1 MRSTHPTHSTRVRP
15 RVLAVLPGFFP
26 STTLTVVKPLL
37 GLHHAQHIIADITLE
52 SWVSARQI
60 ERADVV
66 ILSRNLEPLYGHI
79 LDTAVALGKPVIYDI
94 DDDLFALPAYYQPQL
109 AAVAQTWQAQLERYL
124 TAASLVR
131 VYAAPLHKRVLQL
144 NRNVKR
150 VDGPID
156 WSLVPDRPLPRDLG
170 GDFAQIKIVYATSR
184 WMKDDLAALFLP
196 AMEQLLATYSGQVQF
211 FCWGY
216 HPPQLERHPAVQF
229 LDFVHNYDRFFRRFA
244 RSGFDIGLAPL
255 RDEAFYRSK
264 SNNKFREYAAC
275 RIAGIYSD
283 VDVYANCV
291 EDGRTGLLVPNTT
304 DAWFAALSGLVENAA
319 LRRTI
324 QTQAFQHTREHYSLE
339 KTQAEWLDHIH
350 MVSTPPPVSVRS
362 HQDLPTVH
370 KWQNLQQNLQQPP
383 ADSSLIPTASVVHQ
397 ARYQLRRLP
406 QRGLQFGRRSF
417 QLIHSIRTHGIQASW
432 QRLYKS
438 LHDVWTVLSIK
449 WALSPS
455 STNHNQGNMFSFVK
469 AFLSQFVQ
477 FAHRLEVAPLSK
489 SLGLGLV
496 VLLSLLSLSVSP
508 SVFKI
513 ALTDSGVYRVTYAD
527 LAAAGLDGSQLV
539 SAGLGLHN
547 QGKPVPVWVADAGDG
562 WFGPGDWLEFV
573 GQHLPGEVAY
583 ANEFSAHNIYVLQTH
598 TGQPV
603 RMRPATM
610 QSGPIRP
617 EPIAVQR
624 AALSSPTSPR
634 SFRIQQHLEQDKL
647 LMRFRP
653 QGNTLQ
659 ELWYWAKLTHI
670 DQTPFQV
677 RLDLDSNALDPGQPV
692 SIRLKFRGW
701 SQPHWKAHSPV
712 ADHLADHRVEIGL
725 NGTTIGSGEWNGQEE
740 YLLELEIPVHSLQ
753 PQHNML
759 SIQIPTRL
767 APRSFIQLAS
777 QDSTSVATQTDPI
790 IDVSLLNWIEISAAH
805 RPVLTAAQTQLRVP
819 LTARSIQLKTVSK
832 QQLVV
837 YGQDGSRFDQVNLS
851 GFPLAPDMPDTLH
864 TLSVSA
870 HNEGL
875 DKAEGDEKIWYAVLN
890 RQLKSP
896 QAIVLDRPSSLTE
909 RTNQADYLM
918 IVHPRLIEAIQPLA
932 AFHRRRGLSVAVV
945 DVNDIYDEFN
955 HGILHPRAIRTFIKY
970 AHSHWT
976 APTPRFVLLVGD
988 ASWDTKNST
997 AQDTNYPDWTYQPHH
1012 QTRFVK
1018 NSSMPYPDLVA
1029 HYDSNRHNNRNLIPT
1044 WNYNSYEGHA
1054 ASDNWF
1060 VALDDTDFHPTLA
1073 IGRFPVTEPA
1083 QVTAIVEKT
1092 IRYAEQAEV
1101 GPWRRNI
1108 LWITNEQQGFQVQTD
1123 QLVAGTNERGF
1134 DAAKIYPQPHEADN
1148 AHHQHRLRQALN
1160 EGQLLVH
1167 FLGHGGR
1174 YIWRTGPPD
1183 FRKNHD
1189 LFTLKDLDEL
1199 TPSNRLPVVVSMT
1212 CYSAPFDHPTAD
1224 SIGEKF
1230 LRLADR
1236 GAVAVFAASWRNS
1249 PTSTFS
1255 DSVMGELIRPG
1266 TIGESILRAKQREYN
1281 QLLVETYNLLGDPA
1295 LPLALPQLA
1304 VDLQLAAEH
1313 EGLTLTAA
1321 IDTTQFQGQAQIEW
1335 LNHEGQIVH
1344 SQQQAI
1350 HKPQFEIVYPGLQHH
1365 DIQTVRVY
1373 VWERETGRDGIGGQ
1387 AISARPRL

>member
-1 MRSTHPTHSTRVRP
+1 MRSTYPIRSTRVQP

-26 STTLTVVKPLL
+26 STILTVVKPLQA
-37 GLHHAQHIIADITLE
+37 LHHAQHIVADITLE
-52 SWVSARQI
+52 AWVSRRQI

-79 LDTAVALGKPVIYDI
+79 LNTAVALDKPIIYDI

-109 AAVAQTWQAQLERYL
+109 AAPAQAWQAQLERYL

-144 NRNVKR
+144 NPNVTR

-156 WSLVPDRPLPRDLG
+156 WSLVPDRPPARDLG
-170 GDFAQIKIVYATSR
+170 GDSAQVKIVYATSR
-184 WMKDDLAALFLP
+184 WMQDDLAALFLP
-196 AMEQLLATYSGQVQF
+196 AMEQLLATYSGHVQF

-216 HPPQLERHPAVQF
+216 HPPQLERHPAVHF

-244 RSGFDIGLAPL
+244 RAGFDIGLAPL

-291 EDGRTGLLVPNTT
+291 NDGRTGLLVLNTT
-304 DAWFAALSGLVENAA
+304 DAWFAALSNLVENAA

-324 QTQAFQHTREHYSLE
+324 QTQAFQHARRHYSLE
-339 KTQAEWLDHIH
+339 KTQAEWLAHIRL
-350 MVSTPPPVSVRS
+350 VSVPQSVTARS
-362 HQDLPTVH
+362 HQELYPVQNQYDLQHP
-370 KWQNLQQNLQQPP
+370 LR
-383 ADSSLIPTASVVHQ
+383 DSSVVPTASVVHHTMH
-397 ARYQLRRLP
+397 QLRRLP
-406 QRGLQFGRRSF
+406 QRGRQLIRRSF
-417 QLIHSIRTHGIQASW
+417 QLIHSIRAHGIQASW

-438 LHDVWTVLSIK
+438 LHDVWTVLSLK
-449 WALSPS
+449 WALSRS
-455 STNHNQGNMFSFVK
+455 STYPSQENMFSFVK
-469 AFLSQFVQ
+469 AFLFQ
-477 FAHRLEVAPLSK
+477 FAQRLEFARLGKP
-489 SLGLGLV
+489 LGLGLV
-496 VLLSLLSLSVSP
+496 VLLSLLSLSVSR

-513 ALTDSGVYRVTYAD
+513 SVTDSGVYRVTYAD
-527 LAAAGLDGSQLV
+527 LAAAGLDESQLV
-539 SAGLGLHN
+539 SGGLALHN
-547 QGKPVPVWVADAGDG
+547 QGKPVPIWVADADDG
-562 WFGPGDWLEFV
+562 WFGPGDWLEFI
-573 GQHLPGEVAY
+573 GQHLPGETAY
-583 ANEFSAHNIYVLQTH
+583 RNEFSAHNIYVLQTH
-598 TGQPV
+598 TGQSV
-603 RMRPATM
+603 RMRPEPM
-610 QSGPIRP
+610 RP
-617 EPIAVQR
+617 ER
-624 AALSSPTSPR
+624 TSAQPL
-634 SFRIQQHLEQDKL
+634 RIQQHLEQDEL

-670 DQTPFQV
+670 DQIPFQV
-677 RLDLDSNALDPGQPV
+677 PFDLDRTTLEPSQPV
-692 SIRLKFRGW
+692 SLRLKFRGW
-701 SQPHWKAHSPV
+701 SQTYRKAYASQT
-712 ADHLADHRVEIGL
+712 DHRVEIGL
-725 NGTTIGSGEWNGQEE
+725 NGTAIGSGEWNGQEE
-740 YLLELEIPVHSLQ
+740 YLLELEIPVQHLQ
-753 PQHNML
+753 PQHNIL
-759 SIQIPTRL
+759 SIQVPTRL
-767 APRSFIQLAS
+767 APQSVIQLAS
-777 QDSTSVATQTDPI
+777 QSATPVAAQADPI
-790 IDVSLLNWIEISAAH
+790 IDVSLLNWIELSAAH
-805 RPVLTAAQTQLRVP
+805 RPVLTAAQTQFRIP
-819 LTARSIQLKTVSK
+819 STARSVQLKTGSK
-832 QQLVV
+832 QQLVM
-837 YGQDGSRFDQVNLS
+837 YGQDGSRFDQPNLAGS
-851 GFPLAPDMPDTLH
+851 LPASDTQH
-864 TLSVSA
+864 TVLVSA
-870 HNEGL
+870 S
-875 DKAEGDEKIWYAVLN
+875 DKRLATAGSGEKIWYAVLDG
-890 RQLKSP
+890 QLKTP

-909 RTNQADYLM
+909 RTNQADYLI

-932 AFHRRRGLSVAVV
+932 AFHRRRGLKVAVV
-945 DVNDIYDEFN
+945 DVNDIYDEFT
-955 HGILHPRAIRTFIKY
+955 HGILHPRAIRAFITY
-970 AHSHWT
+970 AYTQWT
-976 APTPRFVLLVGD
+976 APAPRFVLLVGD

-997 AQDTNYPDWTYQPHH
+997 TQDANYPDWTYHPNH
-1012 QTRFVK
+1012 QVQFVK
-1018 NSSMPYPDLVA
+1018 NGSTPYPDQTDHTTA
-1029 HYDSNRHNNRNLIPT
+1029 NRRNLIPT

-1060 VALDDTDFHPTLA
+1060 VALDDADFHPKLA
-1073 IGRFPVTEPA
+1073 IGRLPVTEPA
-1083 QVTAIVEKT
+1083 EVTAIVEKT
-1092 IRYAEQAEV
+1092 IRYAEQPEV

-1123 QLVAGTNERGF
+1123 QLATGTNERGF

-1148 AHHQHRLRQALN
+1148 VHHQHRLRQALN
-1160 EGQLLVH
+1160 DGQLLVH

-1189 LFTLKDLDEL
+1189 LFTLEDLDQL

-1249 PTSTFS
+1249 PSNTFS
-1255 DSVMGELIRPG
+1255 DSVIGELLRPG

-1304 VDLQLAAEH
+1304 VHLQVAAEH
-1313 EGLTLTAA
+1313 EALTLTAA
-1321 IDTTQFQGQAQIEW
+1321 IKTAQFQGQAQIEW
-1335 LNHEGQIVH
+1335 LDPDGEVVG
-1344 SQQQAI
+1344 SQQQALQ
-1350 HKPQFEIVYPGLQHH
+1350 KPQFEVVYAGPRRH
-1365 DIQTVRVY
+1365 DIQAVRVY